1 MERNFGMVKIVGLE
15 AFPIEIPWK
24 HSFKIATAL
33 YTTQPYVIIKLY
45 TDSDVVGYGE
55 ACPCYEFTGET
66 IGTVM
71 SILKERIFP
80 SISGEDAFNIE
91 AITCKMDE
99 ATVGNASAKGAV
111 DMAIYDIIGKVLN
124 QPVYNL
130 LGGRVRDK
138 TLYLGGASITT
149 VEETVEECVKDVA
162 RGIWELKIKVG
173 EDPVKD
179 AEKIRK
185 VREAVGP
192 DVQIRVDAN
201 QGWRTPH
208 RAIKAIRLME
218 KCELQLVEQPI
229 LAWNLK
235 GLSHIRKTVD
245 VPIML
250 DESVH
255 TSKDAVKAIEA
266 EACDIINIKLMKS
279 GGIYEALK
287 INAVAEASG
296 IECFMGGMGETS
308 IGQAA
313 ALHFLASRDN
323 VKYADAE
330 LPADEWGLKE
340 DIASGLEQT
349 KADGVLYLKVPSRIG
364 LGVDV
369 DEEAIKNYL
378 IDSPLRMDKKGLRLK

>member
-1 MERNFGMVKIVGLE
+1 MVKIVGLE

-24 HSFKIATAL
+24 HPFKIATAL
-33 YTTQPYVIIKLY
+33 YTTQPYVIVKLY
-45 TDSDVVGYGE
+45 TDSDLVGYGE
-55 ACPCYEFTGET
+55 AVPCYEFTGET

-80 SISGEDAFNIE
+80 SIGGEDAFNIE
-91 AITCKMDE
+91 AITGKMDE
-99 ATVGNASAKGAV
+99 ATVGNASAKGAI
-111 DMAIYDIIGKVLN
+111 DMAIYDILGKTLN

-138 TLYLGGASITT
+138 ALYLGGASITT
-149 VEETVEECVKDVA
+149 VEETVEECVKDVLK
-162 RGIWELKIKVG
+162 GIRELKIKVG
-173 EDPVKD
+173 EDPVRD

-185 VREAVGP
+185 VREAVGS
-192 DVQIRVDAN
+192 DAQIRVDAN
-201 QGWRTPH
+201 QGWLTPH
-208 RAIKAIRLME
+208 RAIKAIKLME
-218 KCELQLVEQPI
+218 KCDLQLVEQPI

-235 GLSHIRKTVD
+235 GLSHIRRTVD

-255 TSKDAVKAIEA
+255 TSKDAAKAIDA

-279 GGIYEALK
+279 GGIFEALK
-287 INAVAEASG
+287 INAVAESSG

-313 ALHFLASRDN
+313 ALHLLASRSN
-323 VKYADAE
+323 IKYGDVE

-340 DIASGLEQT
+340 DVAGGLKLT
-349 KADGVLYLKVPSRIG
+349 KVDGVLYMQVPSGPG
-364 LGVDV
+364 LGVQFN
-369 DEEAIKNYL
+369 DEAMRRYL
-378 IDSPLRMDKKGLRLK
+378 VTNPLNVRR

>member
-1 MERNFGMVKIVGLE
+1 MAKIVGLE

-80 SISGEDAFNIE
+80 SISGEDAFSIE
-91 AITCKMDE
+91 AITGKMDE
-99 ATVGNASAKGAV
+99 ATVGNASAKGAI
-111 DMAIYDIIGKVLN
+111 DMAIYDIIGKTLN

-138 TLYLGGASITT
+138 ALYLGGASITT
-149 VEETVEECVKDVA
+149 VEETVEECVKDMA
-162 RGIWELKIKVG
+162 KGIRELKIKVG

-208 RAIKAIRLME
+208 RAIKAIKLME
-218 KCELQLVEQPI
+218 RCELQLVEQPI

-235 GLSHIRKTVD
+235 GLSRIRRAVD

-255 TSKDAVKAIEA
+255 TSKDAIKAIEA

-279 GGIYEALK
+279 GGIFEALK

-313 ALHFLASRDN
+313 ALHLLASRANIRYGD
-323 VKYADAE
+323 VE

-340 DIASGLEQT
+340 DIASGLEQ
-349 KADGVLYLKVPSRIG
+349 ARAEGVLYLKLPSGVG

-369 DEEAIKNYL
+369 DEETIKKYL
-378 IDSPLRMDKKGLRLK
+378 VGNPVRMGQ

>member
-1 MERNFGMVKIVGLE
+1 MAKIVGLE

-45 TDSDVVGYGE
+45 TDLDVVGYGE

-71 SILKERIFP
+71 SILKDRIFP
-80 SISGEDAFNIE
+80 SIRGEDAFNIE
-91 AITCKMDE
+91 AITGKMDE

-111 DMAIYDIIGKVLN
+111 DMAVYDVMGKVLN

-130 LGGRVRDK
+130 LGGCVRYK
-138 TLYLGGASITT
+138 ALYIGGASITT
-149 VEETVEECVKDVA
+149 IEETVETCVKDVSK
-162 RGIWELKIKVG
+162 GIRELKIKVG
-173 EDPVKD
+173 EDPTKD
-179 AEKIRK
+179 AEKIRR

-192 DVQIRVDAN
+192 EVQIRVDAN

-208 RAIKAIRLME
+208 RAIKAIKLME
-218 KCELQLVEQPI
+218 RCELQLVEQPI
-229 LAWNLK
+229 LAWNLR
-235 GLSHIRKTVD
+235 GLSRIRRMVD

-266 EACDIINIKLMKS
+266 EACDVINIKLMKS

-313 ALHFLASRDN
+313 ALHVLASRSN
-323 VKYADAE
+323 VRYADVE

-340 DIASGLEQT
+340 DIASGLGQMSV
-349 KADGVLYLKVPSRIG
+349 DDVLCMKIPSGSG
-364 LGVDV
+364 LGVQV
-369 DEEAIKNYL
+369 NEEIMKKYL
-378 IDSPLRMDKKGLRLK
+378 IASPLRIVG

>member
-1 MERNFGMVKIVGLE
+1 MKIVGLE

-24 HSFKIATAL
+24 HPFKIATAL
-33 YTTQPYVIIKLY
+33 YTTQPYVILKLY

-66 IGTVM
+66 VGTVL

-80 SISGEDAFNIE
+80 AIREEDPFNLE
-91 AITCKMDE
+91 AITGKMDE
-99 ATVGNASAKGAV
+99 ATVGNTSAKGAI
-111 DMAIYDIIGKVLN
+111 DMAVYDIIGKTLN
-124 QPVYNL
+124 RPVFSI

-138 TLYLGGASITT
+138 ALYVGGASLTT
-149 VEETVEECVKDVA
+149 IEETVETCVRDVSK
-162 RGIWELKIKVG
+162 GIRELKIKVG
-173 EDPVKD
+173 EDPARD

-185 VREAVGP
+185 VRDAVGS

-208 RAIKAIRLME
+208 RAIKAIKLME
-218 KCELQLVEQPI
+218 RCDLQLVEQPI

-235 GLSHIRKTVD
+235 GTAFIRTKVEA
-245 VPIML
+245 PIML

-255 TSKDAVKAIEA
+255 TAQDAVKAIDA

-279 GGIYEALK
+279 GGLYEALK
-287 INAVAEASG
+287 INSIAEASSV
-296 IECFMGGMGETS
+296 ECFVGGMGETS

-313 ALHFLASRDN
+313 ALHLLASRSNIRYGD
-323 VKYADAE
+323 VE
-330 LPADEWGLKE
+330 LPTDEWGLQE
-340 DIASGLEQT
+340 DIASGLESV
-349 KADGVLYLKVPSRIG
+349 KEDEALYMKIPSNHG

-369 DEEAIKNYL
+369 NVETIKRYL
-378 IDSPLRMDKKGLRLK
+378 TADMIRLGG

>member
-1 MERNFGMVKIVGLE
+1 
-15 AFPIEIPWK
+15 
-24 HSFKIATAL
+24 
-33 YTTQPYVIIKLY
+33 VIIKLY

-80 SISGEDAFNIE
+80 SISGEDSFNIE
-91 AITCKMDE
+91 AITGRMDE
-99 ATVGNASAKGAV
+99 ATVGNASAKGAI

-138 TLYLGGASITT
+138 ALYLGGASITT
-149 VEETVEECVKDVA
+149 VEETVEQCVKDVSK
-162 RGIWELKIKVG
+162 GIRELKIKVG

-179 AEKIRK
+179 AEKIMK
-185 VREAVGP
+185 VREAVGS

-208 RAIKAIRLME
+208 RAIKAIKLME
-218 KCELQLVEQPI
+218 RCELQLVEQPI

-235 GLSHIRKTVD
+235 GLSRIRRMVD

-255 TSKDAVKAIEA
+255 TSKDAVKAIDA

-287 INAVAEASG
+287 INAIAEASG

-313 ALHFLASRDN
+313 ALHLLASRSNIMYGD
-323 VKYADAE
+323 VE

-340 DIASGLEQT
+340 DVGKGLELTKVGGVLHMQVPSGL
-349 KADGVLYLKVPSRIG
+349 G
-364 LGVDV
+364 LGVLVSDDAV
-369 DEEAIKNYL
+369 RRYL
-378 IDSPLRMDKKGLRLK
+378 VTSSLHIRR

>member
-1 MERNFGMVKIVGLE
+1 MKIVGLE

-24 HSFKIATAL
+24 HAFKIATAL
-33 YTTQPYVIIKLY
+33 YTAQPYVIVKLH
-45 TDSDVVGYGE
+45 SDVDVTGYGE

-66 IGTVM
+66 TGTVI

-80 SISGEDAFNIE
+80 AILGEDLFNVE
-91 AITCKMDE
+91 AITSKMDE
-99 ATVGNASAKGAV
+99 ATVGNASAKGAI
-111 DMAIYDIIGKVLN
+111 DMAVYDIMGKVLN
-124 QPVYNL
+124 QPIYNV

-138 TLYLGGASITT
+138 ALYMGGASITT
-149 VEETVEECVKDVA
+149 IEETIETCVRDVGK
-162 RGIWELKIKVG
+162 GIQELKIKVG
-173 EDPVKD
+173 EDPSKD
-179 AEKIRK
+179 AEKIRR

-201 QGWRTPH
+201 QGWKTPH
-208 RAIKAIRLME
+208 RAIKAINLME
-218 KCELQLVEQPI
+218 RYGLQLVEQPI
-229 LAWNLK
+229 LAWNLR
-235 GLSHIRKTVD
+235 GLSHIRRHVS

-279 GGIYEALK
+279 GGIFEALK

-313 ALHFLASRDN
+313 ALHLFASRSNIRYGD
-323 VKYADAE
+323 VE
-330 LPADEWGLKE
+330 LPADEWGLEE
-340 DIASGLEQT
+340 DIASGLELV
-349 KADGVLYLKVPSRIG
+349 KVEKILYMRIPSSPG
-364 LGVDV
+364 LGVQV
-369 DEEAIKNYL
+369 NDETVRKYL
-378 IDSPLRMDKKGLRLK
+378 MTAPMHIHS

>member
-1 MERNFGMVKIVGLE
+1 MVKIVGLE

-33 YTTQPYVIIKLY
+33 YNTQPYVIIKLY

-55 ACPCYEFTGET
+55 AVPCYEFTGET

-91 AITCKMDE
+91 AITGKMDE
-99 ATVGNASAKGAV
+99 ATVGNASAKGAI

-138 TLYLGGASITT
+138 ALNLGGASITT
-149 VEETVEECVKDVA
+149 VEETVEQCVKDVSK
-162 RGIWELKIKVG
+162 GIRELKIKVG

-179 AEKIRK
+179 AEKIMK
-185 VREAVGP
+185 VREAVGTE
-192 DVQIRVDAN
+192 VQIRVDAN
-201 QGWRTPH
+201 QGWKTPH
-208 RAIKAIRLME
+208 RAIKAIKLME
-218 KCELQLVEQPI
+218 RCDLQLVEQPI

-235 GLSHIRKTVD
+235 GLSRVRRMVD

-255 TSKDAVKAIEA
+255 TSKDAVKAIDA

-279 GGIYEALK
+279 GGIFEALK

-313 ALHFLASRDN
+313 ALHLFASRSNIMYGD
-323 VKYADAE
+323 VE

-340 DIASGLEQT
+340 DVGEGLELTKVGGVLHMQVPSGL
-349 KADGVLYLKVPSRIG
+349 G
-364 LGVDV
+364 LGVLVSDDAV
-369 DEEAIKNYL
+369 RRYL
-378 IDSPLRMDKKGLRLK
+378 VTSSLHIRR

>member
-1 MERNFGMVKIVGLE
+1 MKIVGLE

-24 HSFKIATAL
+24 HPFKIATAL
-33 YTTQPYVIIKLY
+33 YTAQPYVIVKLY
-45 TDSDVVGYGE
+45 TDVDVTGYGE

-66 IGTVM
+66 TGTVI

-80 SISGEDAFNIE
+80 AILGEDPFDVE
-91 AITCKMDE
+91 TITNKMDE
-99 ATVGNASAKGAV
+99 ATVGNASAKGAI
-111 DMAIYDIIGKVLN
+111 DMAVYDIVGKVLN
-124 QPVYNL
+124 QPVHNI
-130 LGGRVRDK
+130 LGGHVKDK
-138 TLYLGGASITT
+138 ALYMGGASITT
-149 VEETVEECVKDVA
+149 IEETVETCVRDVA
-162 RGIWELKIKVG
+162 KGIQELKIKVG
-173 EDPVKD
+173 EDPAKD
-179 AEKIRK
+179 AEKIQR

-218 KCELQLVEQPI
+218 RCDLQLVEQPI

-235 GLSHIRKTVD
+235 GLSHIRKMVD

-255 TSKDAVKAIEA
+255 TSKDAVKAIDA

-279 GGIYEALK
+279 GGIFEALK

-313 ALHFLASRDN
+313 ALHLFASRDN
-323 VKYADAE
+323 IRYGDVE
-330 LPADEWGLKE
+330 LPADEWGLEE
-340 DIASGLEQT
+340 DIASGLELAQVDNT
-349 KADGVLYLKVPSRIG
+349 LYMKIPSTSG
-364 LGVDV
+364 LGVEV
-369 DEEAIKNYL
+369 NDETMRKYL
-378 IDSPLRMDKKGLRLK
+378 TTTPIHIHS

>member
-1 MERNFGMVKIVGLE
+1 MVKIIGLE

-24 HSFKIATAL
+24 HSFRIATAL
-33 YTTQPYVIIKLY
+33 YTTQPYVIVKMY
-45 TDSDVVGYGE
+45 TDSDMVGYGE

-91 AITCKMDE
+91 AITGKMEE

-111 DMAIYDIIGKVLN
+111 DMAVYDIIGKVLN

-138 TLYLGGASITT
+138 ALYLGGASITT
-149 VEETVEECVKDVA
+149 IEETVEECVKDVTK
-162 RGIWELKIKVG
+162 GIRELKIKVG

-192 DVQIRVDAN
+192 TVQIRVDAN

-208 RAIKAIRLME
+208 RAIKAIKLME
-218 KCELQLVEQPI
+218 KCDLQLVEQPI

-235 GLSHIRKTVD
+235 GLSHIRRMVD

-255 TSKDAVKAIEA
+255 TSKDAVKAMEA

-296 IECFMGGMGETS
+296 IDCFMGGMGETS

-313 ALHFLASRDN
+313 ALHLFASKSN
-323 VKYADAE
+323 IKYGDME

-340 DIASGLEQT
+340 DVATGLEQAKT
-349 KADGVLYLKVPSRIG
+349 DGVLYLKVPSEVG
-364 LGVDV
+364 LGVKV
-369 DEEAIKNYL
+369 NEETIKKYL
-378 IDSPLRMDKKGLRLK
+378 ASSPLRMS

>member
-1 MERNFGMVKIVGLE
+1 MVKIVGLE
-15 AFPIEIPWK
+15 AFPIEIAWK

-33 YTTQPYVIIKLY
+33 YNIQPYVIIKLY

-80 SISGEDAFNIE
+80 SVSGEDAFNIE
-91 AITCKMDE
+91 AITSKMEE

-111 DMAIYDIIGKVLN
+111 DMAVYDIIGKTLN

-138 TLYLGGASITT
+138 ALYLGGASITT
-149 VEETVEECVKDVA
+149 VEETIEQCVKDVSK
-162 RGIWELKIKVG
+162 GIRELKIKVG
-173 EDPVKD
+173 EDPFGD

-192 DVQIRVDAN
+192 AVQIRVDAN
-201 QGWRTPH
+201 QGWKTPH
-208 RAIKAIRLME
+208 RAIKAIKLME
-218 KCELQLVEQPI
+218 RCDLQLVEQPI

-235 GLSHIRKTVD
+235 GLSHIRRMVD

-313 ALHFLASRDN
+313 ALHVLASRSN
-323 VKYADAE
+323 IKYGDVE

-340 DIASGLEQT
+340 DVASGLEQVKT
-349 KADGVLYLKVPSRIG
+349 DGVLYLKVPSGAG
-364 LGVDV
+364 LGTEVN
-369 DEEAIKNYL
+369 EEAMKKYL
-378 IDSPLRMDKKGLRLK
+378 VSNPLRLGI

>member
-1 MERNFGMVKIVGLE
+1 
-15 AFPIEIPWK
+15 
-24 HSFKIATAL
+24 
-33 YTTQPYVIIKLY
+33 VIIKLY

-91 AITCKMDE
+91 AVTGKMDE
-99 ATVGNASAKGAV
+99 ATVGNASAKGAI
-111 DMAIYDIIGKVLN
+111 DMAIYDIIGKTLN

-138 TLYLGGASITT
+138 ALYLGGASITT

-162 RGIWELKIKVG
+162 KGIRELKIKVG

-192 DVQIRVDAN
+192 EVQIRVDAN

-208 RAIKAIRLME
+208 RAIKAIKLME
-218 KCELQLVEQPI
+218 RCELQLVEQPT

-235 GLSHIRKTVD
+235 GLSRIRRAVD

-255 TSKDAVKAIEA
+255 TSKDAIKAIEA

-279 GGIYEALK
+279 GGIFEALK

-313 ALHFLASRDN
+313 ALHLLASRANIRYGD
-323 VKYADAE
+323 VE

-340 DIASGLEQT
+340 DIASGLEQVR
-349 KADGVLYLKVPSRIG
+349 AERALYLKVPSGVG

-369 DEEAIKNYL
+369 DEEAIKKYMVGN
-378 IDSPLRMDKKGLRLK
+378 PVRMGK

>member
-1 MERNFGMVKIVGLE
+1 MVKIVGLE

-24 HSFKIATAL
+24 HPFKIATAL
-33 YTTQPYVIIKLY
+33 YTTQPYVIIKVH
-45 TDSDVVGYGE
+45 TDLGVVGYGE

-80 SISGEDAFNIE
+80 SIRGEDTFNIE
-91 AITCKMDE
+91 AMTSKMDE
-99 ATVGNASAKGAV
+99 AAVGNASAKGAV
-111 DMAIYDIIGKVLN
+111 DMAVYDIIGKTLN

-138 TLYLGGASITT
+138 ALYSGGASITT
-149 VEETVEECVKDVA
+149 VEETVEACVKDVSK
-162 RGIWELKIKVG
+162 GIRELKIKVG
-173 EDPVKD
+173 EDPARD

-192 DVQIRVDAN
+192 EVQIRVDAN
-201 QGWRTPH
+201 QGWKTPH
-208 RAIKAIRLME
+208 RAIKAIKLME
-218 KCELQLVEQPI
+218 RCELQLVEQPI
-229 LAWNLK
+229 LSWNLK
-235 GLSHIRKTVD
+235 GLGHIRKKVN

-287 INAVAEASG
+287 INAIAEASG
-296 IECFMGGMGETS
+296 VDCFMGGMGETS

-313 ALHFLASRDN
+313 ALHVIASRGN
-323 VKYADAE
+323 IKYADVE
-330 LPADEWGLKE
+330 LPADEWGLEE

-349 KADGVLYLKVPSRIG
+349 KVDNALYMRIPSGSG
-364 LGVDV
+364 LGVQV
-369 DEEAIKNYL
+369 NEEIMKKYL
-378 IDSPLRMDKKGLRLK
+378 IAGPLRIIG

>member
-1 MERNFGMVKIVGLE
+1 MKIVGLE
-15 AFPIEIPWK
+15 AFPLEIPWK
-24 HSFKIATAL
+24 HAFTIATAS
-33 YTTQPYVIIKLY
+33 YTTQPYVIVKLH
-45 TDSDVVGYGE
+45 TDIDVTGYGE

-66 IGTVM
+66 TGTVT

-80 SISGEDAFNIE
+80 AIRDEDPFNIE
-91 AITCKMDE
+91 TITNKMDE

-111 DMAIYDIIGKVLN
+111 DMAVYDILGKVLN
-124 QPVYNL
+124 QPVYNI
-130 LGGRVRDK
+130 LGGCVRDK
-138 TLYLGGASITT
+138 VLYMGGASITT
-149 VEETVEECVKDVA
+149 VEETVETCVRDVA
-162 RGIWELKIKVG
+162 KGIQELKIKVG
-173 EDPVKD
+173 EDPAKD
-179 AEKIRK
+179 AEKIQR

-208 RAIKAIRLME
+208 RAIKAIRLMD
-218 KCELQLVEQPI
+218 KCDLQLVEQPI

-235 GLSHIRKTVD
+235 GLSRIRKMVD

-279 GGIYEALK
+279 GGIFEALK

-296 IECFMGGMGETS
+296 IECFVGGMGETS

-313 ALHFLASRDN
+313 ALHLFASRSNIRYGD
-323 VKYADAE
+323 VE
-330 LPADEWGLKE
+330 LPADEWGLEE
-340 DIASGLEQT
+340 DIAAGLELAKVDST
-349 KADGVLYLKVPSRIG
+349 LYMKIPSTSG
-364 LGVDV
+364 LGVEV
-369 DEEAIKNYL
+369 NDETMRKYL
-378 IDSPLRMDKKGLRLK
+378 TTTPIHIHS

>member
-1 MERNFGMVKIVGLE
+1 MKIVGLE

-24 HSFKIATAL
+24 HAFKIATAL
-33 YTTQPYVIIKLY
+33 YTTQPYVIVKLY
-45 TDSDVVGYGE
+45 ADTDVTGCGE

-66 IGTVM
+66 IGTVL
-71 SILKERIFP
+71 SVLKERIFP
-80 SISGEDAFNIE
+80 AIRDEDPFNVE
-91 AITCKMDE
+91 ALTNKMDE
-99 ATVGNASAKGAV
+99 ATVGNASAKGAI
-111 DMAIYDIIGKVLN
+111 DMAVYDILGKVLN
-124 QPVYNL
+124 QPVCNI

-138 TLYLGGASITT
+138 APYMGGASITT
-149 VEETVEECVKDVA
+149 VEETVETCVRDVA
-162 RGIWELKIKVG
+162 KGIQELKIKVG
-173 EDPVKD
+173 EDPAKD
-179 AEKIRK
+179 AEKIRR

-201 QGWRTPH
+201 QGWRAPH

-235 GLSHIRKTVD
+235 GLSRIRKMVD

-255 TSKDAVKAIEA
+255 TSKDAAKAIEA

-279 GGIYEALK
+279 GGIFEALK

-296 IECFMGGMGETS
+296 IECFMGGMGETTV
-308 IGQAA
+308 GQAA
-313 ALHFLASRDN
+313 ALHLFASRSN
-323 VKYADAE
+323 IKYGDVE

-340 DIASGLEQT
+340 DIASGLELA
-349 KADGVLYLKVPSRIG
+349 KVDNALYMRIPSGPG
-364 LGVDV
+364 LSVQV
-369 DEEAIKNYL
+369 NDETIKNYL
-378 IDSPLRMDKKGLRLK
+378 TTEPLHIRS

>member
-1 MERNFGMVKIVGLE
+1 MVKIVGLE

-66 IGTVM
+66 TGTVM

-91 AITCKMDE
+91 AITKRMDE
-99 ATVGNASAKGAV
+99 AAVGNASAKGAV
-111 DMAIYDIIGKVLN
+111 DMAIYDVLGKTLN

-130 LGGRVRDK
+130 LGGRIRDK
-138 TLYLGGASITT
+138 ALYMGGASITT
-149 VEETVEECVKDVA
+149 VQETVETCVKDVSK
-162 RGIWELKIKVG
+162 GIRELKIKVG
-173 EDPVKD
+173 EDPVRD

-192 DVQIRVDAN
+192 EVQIRVDAN

-208 RAIKAIRLME
+208 RAIKAIKLME
-218 KCELQLVEQPI
+218 RCELQLVEQPI
-229 LAWNLK
+229 LSWNLK
-235 GLSHIRKTVD
+235 GLSHIRRMVD

-255 TSKDAVKAIEA
+255 TSKDAVKAIDA

-287 INAVAEASG
+287 ISAVAEASG

-313 ALHFLASRDN
+313 ALHLLASRDN
-323 VKYADAE
+323 VRYADAE

-340 DIASGLEQT
+340 DIASGLEQV
-349 KADGVLYLKVPSRIG
+349 KADDVLYLKVPSGAG

-369 DEEAIKNYL
+369 DEEAIRKYL
-378 IDSPLRMDKKGLRLK
+378 TSSPLRLGS

>member
-1 MERNFGMVKIVGLE
+1 MAKIVGLE

-24 HSFKIATAL
+24 HPFKIATAL
-33 YTTQPYVIIKLY
+33 YTTQPYVIIKLH
-45 TDSDVVGYGE
+45 TDLDVVGYGE

-80 SISGEDAFNIE
+80 SIRGEDAFNVE
-91 AITCKMDE
+91 AITSKVDE
-99 ATVGNASAKGAV
+99 AAVGNVSAKGAV
-111 DMAIYDIIGKVLN
+111 DMAVHDVMGKVLN

-130 LGGRVRDK
+130 LGGCIRDK
-138 TLYLGGASITT
+138 ALYMGGASITT
-149 VEETVEECVKDVA
+149 IEETVETCVKDVSK
-162 RGIWELKIKVG
+162 GIRELKIKVG
-173 EDPVKD
+173 EDPTRD
-179 AEKIRK
+179 AEKIRR

-208 RAIKAIRLME
+208 RAIKAIKLME
-218 KCELQLVEQPI
+218 RCELQLVEQPI
-229 LAWNLK
+229 FAWNLR
-235 GLSHIRKTVD
+235 GLSHIRRIVD

-255 TSKDAVKAIEA
+255 TSKDAAKAIEA
-266 EACDIINIKLMKS
+266 EACDIINVKLMKS

-287 INAVAEASG
+287 INAIAEASG
-296 IECFMGGMGETS
+296 VDCFMGGMGETS

-313 ALHFLASRDN
+313 ALHVIASRGN
-323 VKYADAE
+323 IKYADVE
-330 LPADEWGLKE
+330 LPADEWGLEE

-349 KADGVLYLKVPSRIG
+349 KVDNALYMRIPSGSG
-364 LGVDV
+364 LGVQV
-369 DEEAIKNYL
+369 NEEIMKKYL
-378 IDSPLRMDKKGLRLK
+378 IAGPLRIIG

>member
-1 MERNFGMVKIVGLE
+1 MVKIVGLE

-33 YTTQPYVIIKLY
+33 YTTQPYVIIKLH
-45 TDSDVVGYGE
+45 TDLDVVGYGE

-66 IGTVM
+66 IGTVL

-80 SISGEDAFNIE
+80 SIRGEDAFNIE
-91 AITCKMDE
+91 VITSKMDE

-111 DMAIYDIIGKVLN
+111 DMAVYDVIGKTLN
-124 QPVYNL
+124 QPIYNV

-138 TLYLGGASITT
+138 ALYSGGASITT
-149 VEETVEECVKDVA
+149 VEETVEACVKDVSK
-162 RGIWELKIKVG
+162 GIRELKIKVG

-179 AEKIRK
+179 AEKILK
-185 VREAVGP
+185 VRKAVGP

-208 RAIKAIRLME
+208 RAIKAIKLME
-218 KCELQLVEQPI
+218 KCELQLAEQPI
-229 LAWNLK
+229 PAWNLK
-235 GLSHIRKTVD
+235 GLSHIRRMVD

-313 ALHFLASRDN
+313 ALHVLASKDN
-323 VKYADAE
+323 IRYADVE
-330 LPADEWGLKE
+330 LPVDEWGLKE

-349 KADGVLYLKVPSRIG
+349 KVDDVLYLKVPSGAG
-364 LGVDV
+364 LGVKV
-369 DEEAIKNYL
+369 DEETIKKYL
-378 IDSPLRMDKKGLRLK
+378 VSRPLRMGG

>member
-1 MERNFGMVKIVGLE
+1 MKIVGLE
-15 AFPIEIPWK
+15 DFPIEIPWK
-24 HSFKIATAL
+24 HPFKIATAL
-33 YTTQPYVIIKLY
+33 YTAQPYVIVKLY
-45 TDSDVVGYGE
+45 TDVDVTGYGE

-66 IGTVM
+66 TGTVI

-80 SISGEDAFNIE
+80 AILGENPFDVE
-91 AITCKMDE
+91 TITNKMDE
-99 ATVGNASAKGAV
+99 ATVGNASAKGAI
-111 DMAIYDIIGKVLN
+111 DMAVYDIVGKVLN
-124 QPVYNL
+124 QPVHNI
-130 LGGRVRDK
+130 LGGHVKDK
-138 TLYLGGASITT
+138 ALYMGGASITT
-149 VEETVEECVKDVA
+149 IEETVETCVRDVA
-162 RGIWELKIKVG
+162 KGIQELKIKVG
-173 EDPVKD
+173 EDPAKD
-179 AEKIRK
+179 AEKIQR

-218 KCELQLVEQPI
+218 RCDLQLVEQPI
-229 LAWNLK
+229 LAWNFK
-235 GLSHIRKTVD
+235 GLSHIRKMVD

-255 TSKDAVKAIEA
+255 TSKDAVKAIDA

-313 ALHFLASRDN
+313 ALHLFASRDN
-323 VKYADAE
+323 IRYGDVE
-330 LPADEWGLKE
+330 LPADEWGLEE
-340 DIASGLEQT
+340 DIASGLELAKVDNT
-349 KADGVLYLKVPSRIG
+349 LYMKIPSTSG
-364 LGVDV
+364 LGVEV
-369 DEEAIKNYL
+369 NDETMRKYL
-378 IDSPLRMDKKGLRLK
+378 TTTPIHIHS

>member
-1 MERNFGMVKIVGLE
+1 MVKIIGLE

-45 TDSDVVGYGE
+45 TDSDMVGYGE

-71 SILKERIFP
+71 NILKERIFP

-91 AITCKMDE
+91 AITGKMEE

-111 DMAIYDIIGKVLN
+111 DMAVYDIIGKALN

-138 TLYLGGASITT
+138 ALYLGGASITT
-149 VEETVEECVKDVA
+149 VEETVEECVKDVSK
-162 RGIWELKIKVG
+162 GIRELKIKVG
-173 EDPVKD
+173 EDPAKD

-192 DVQIRVDAN
+192 AVQIRVDAN

-208 RAIKAIRLME
+208 RAIKAIKLME

-235 GLSHIRKTVD
+235 GLSHIRRMVD

-296 IECFMGGMGETS
+296 IDCFMGGMGETS

-313 ALHFLASRDN
+313 ALHLFASKSN
-323 VKYADAE
+323 IKYGDIE

-340 DIASGLEQT
+340 DIATGLEQAE
-349 KADGVLYLKVPSRIG
+349 ADGVLFLKVPSKMG
-364 LGVDV
+364 LSVKVG
-369 DEEAIKNYL
+369 EEIMEKYL
-378 IDSPLRMDKKGLRLK
+378 VSSSLRLGS

>member
-1 MERNFGMVKIVGLE
+1 MAKIVGLE

-24 HSFKIATAL
+24 HPFKIATAL
-33 YTTQPYVIIKLY
+33 YTTQPYVVIKLY
-45 TDSDVVGYGE
+45 TDLDVVGYGE

-66 IGTVM
+66 IGTVL

-80 SISGEDAFNIE
+80 SICGEDAFNVE
-91 AITCKMDE
+91 AIASKMNE
-99 ATVGNASAKGAV
+99 AAVGNASAKGAV
-111 DMAIYDIIGKVLN
+111 DMAVYDVMGKVLN

-130 LGGRVRDK
+130 LGGCVRDK
-138 TLYLGGASITT
+138 ALYSGGASITT
-149 VEETVEECVKDVA
+149 VEETVEACVKDVSK
-162 RGIWELKIKVG
+162 GIRELKIKVG

-179 AEKIRK
+179 AEKILK

-192 DVQIRVDAN
+192 GVRIRVDAN
-201 QGWRTPH
+201 QGWKTPH
-208 RAIKAIRLME
+208 RAIKAIKLME
-218 KCELQLVEQPI
+218 RCELQLAEQPI

-235 GLSHIRKTVD
+235 GLSHIRRMVD

-255 TSKDAVKAIEA
+255 TSKDAFKAIEA

-287 INAVAEASG
+287 IDAIAEASG
-296 IECFMGGMGETS
+296 VDCFMGGMGETS

-313 ALHFLASRDN
+313 ALHVIASKGN
-323 VKYADAE
+323 IKHADVE
-330 LPADEWGLKE
+330 LPADEWGLEE

-349 KADGVLYLKVPSRIG
+349 KVDSALYMKIPSGSG
-364 LGVDV
+364 LGVKV
-369 DEEAIKNYL
+369 NEEIMKKYL
-378 IDSPLRMDKKGLRLK
+378 IAGPLRVIG

>member
-1 MERNFGMVKIVGLE
+1 MKIVGLE

-24 HSFKIATAL
+24 HPFKIATAL
-33 YTTQPYVIIKLY
+33 YTTQPYVILKLH

-66 IGTVM
+66 TGTVL

-80 SISGEDAFNIE
+80 AIREEDPFNLE
-91 AITCKMDE
+91 ALTGKMDE
-99 ATVGNASAKGAV
+99 ATVGNTSAKGAV
-111 DMAIYDIIGKVLN
+111 DMAVYDIIGKTLN
-124 QPVYNL
+124 QPVYSI
-130 LGGRVRDK
+130 LGGCVRDK
-138 TLYLGGASITT
+138 AVYIGGASLTT
-149 VEETVEECVKDVA
+149 LEETVETCVRDVSK
-162 RGIWELKIKVG
+162 GIRELKIKVG
-173 EDPVKD
+173 EDPARD

-185 VREAVGP
+185 VRDAVGS

-208 RAIKAIRLME
+208 KAIKAIKLME
-218 KCELQLVEQPI
+218 RCDLQLVEQPI
-229 LAWNLK
+229 LAWNLE
-235 GLSHIRKTVD
+235 GTAFIRRKVE

-255 TSKDAVKAIEA
+255 TARDAAKAIDA

-279 GGIYEALK
+279 GGLYEALK
-287 INAVAEASG
+287 INSIAEASG
-296 IECFMGGMGETS
+296 IECFVGGMGETS

-313 ALHFLASRDN
+313 ALHLFASRSNIRYGD
-323 VKYADAE
+323 VE

-349 KADGVLYLKVPSRIG
+349 RTDNVLYLKVPSKAG
-364 LGVDV
+364 LGIEVV
-369 DEEAIKNYL
+369 EGAIRKYL
-378 IDSPLRMDKKGLRLK
+378 MNSPLHLGS

>member
-1 MERNFGMVKIVGLE
+1 MVKIVGLE

-24 HSFKIATAL
+24 HFFKIATAL

-80 SISGEDAFNIE
+80 SINGEDAFNIE
-91 AITCKMDE
+91 AITGKMDK
-99 ATVGNASAKGAV
+99 ATVGNASAKGAI
-111 DMAIYDIIGKVLN
+111 DMAVYDVLGKVLN
-124 QPVYNL
+124 QPAYNL
-130 LGGRVRDK
+130 LGGLVRDK
-138 TLYLGGASITT
+138 ALYLGGASITT
-149 VEETVEECVKDVA
+149 VEETVEECVKDVSK
-162 RGIWELKIKVG
+162 GIRELKIKVG

-218 KCELQLVEQPI
+218 RCDLQLAEQPI

-235 GLSHIRKTVD
+235 GLSHIRRMVD

-313 ALHFLASRDN
+313 ALHLLASKDN
-323 VKYADAE
+323 IRYADVE

-349 KADGVLYLKVPSRIG
+349 KVDDALYLRVPSGAG
-364 LGVDV
+364 LGVEV
-369 DEEAIKNYL
+369 DEDAIKRYL
-378 IDSPLRMDKKGLRLK
+378 FSSPLLIGSRHL

>member
-1 MERNFGMVKIVGLE
+1 
-15 AFPIEIPWK
+15 
-24 HSFKIATAL
+24 
-33 YTTQPYVIIKLY
+33 
-45 TDSDVVGYGE
+45 
-55 ACPCYEFTGET
+55 
-66 IGTVM
+66 
-71 SILKERIFP
+71 
-80 SISGEDAFNIE
+80 
-91 AITCKMDE
+91 
-99 ATVGNASAKGAV
+99 
-111 DMAIYDIIGKVLN
+111 
-124 QPVYNL
+124 VYNL

-138 TLYLGGASITT
+138 ALYLGGASITT

-162 RGIWELKIKVG
+162 KGIRELKIKVG

-208 RAIKAIRLME
+208 RAIKAIKLME
-218 KCELQLVEQPI
+218 RCELQLVEQPI

-235 GLSHIRKTVD
+235 GLSHIRRMVD

-296 IECFMGGMGETS
+296 AECFMGGMGETS

-313 ALHFLASRDN
+313 ALHLLASRSN
-323 VKYADAE
+323 IKYGDVE

-340 DIASGLEQT
+340 DVAGGLELE
-349 KADGVLYLKVPSRIG
+349 KVDGVLNMQVPSGPG
-364 LGVDV
+364 LGIQVN
-369 DEEAIKNYL
+369 EETLRRYL
-378 IDSPLRMDKKGLRLK
+378 VASPLHVRR

>member
-1 MERNFGMVKIVGLE
+1 MVKIVGLE

-66 IGTVM
+66 TGTVM

-91 AITCKMDE
+91 AITKRMDE
-99 ATVGNASAKGAV
+99 AAVGNASAKGAV
-111 DMAIYDIIGKVLN
+111 DMAIYDVLGKTLN

-130 LGGRVRDK
+130 LGGRIRDK
-138 TLYLGGASITT
+138 ALYMGGASITT
-149 VEETVEECVKDVA
+149 VQETVETCVKDVSK
-162 RGIWELKIKVG
+162 GIRELKIKVG
-173 EDPVKD
+173 EDPDRD

-192 DVQIRVDAN
+192 EVQIRVDAN

-208 RAIKAIRLME
+208 RAIKAIKLME
-218 KCELQLVEQPI
+218 RCELQLVEQPI
-229 LAWNLK
+229 LSWNLK
-235 GLSHIRKTVD
+235 GLSHIRRMVD

-255 TSKDAVKAIEA
+255 TSKDAVKAIDA

-287 INAVAEASG
+287 ISAVAEASG

-313 ALHFLASRDN
+313 ALHLLASRDN
-323 VKYADAE
+323 VRYADAE

-340 DIASGLEQT
+340 DIASGLEQV
-349 KADGVLYLKVPSRIG
+349 KADDVLYLKVPSGAG

-369 DEEAIKNYL
+369 DEEAIRKYL
-378 IDSPLRMDKKGLRLK
+378 TSNPLRLGS